1 MRAATASE
9 LLSLPCIDLMRTG
22 NGFFEGGGR
31 DNIENSPG
39 EYRPGDRKQ
48 ASMAEGE

>member
-9 LLSLPCIDLMRTG
+9 LLSLPCIGLMRTG
-22 NGFFEGGGR
+22 NGLFEGG